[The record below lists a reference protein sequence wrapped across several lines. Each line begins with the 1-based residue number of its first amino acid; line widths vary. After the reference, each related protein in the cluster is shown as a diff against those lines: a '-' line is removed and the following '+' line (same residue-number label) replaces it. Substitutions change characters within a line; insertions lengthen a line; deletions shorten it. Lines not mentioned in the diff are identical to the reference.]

1 MKVKAKYTN
10 GALMPHM
17 PLDLEE
23 GAEVTLS
30 VESTDELSLEERI
43 KITKSAAGK
52 WKGLHDPEE
61 FVRRVYESRKAGAR
75 VEGKCLNQMLDD
87 LYIQDYFEKARDG
100 YHQLQSL

>member
-1 MKVKAKYTN
+1 MVNRDCAEGLKMRKKIKAKYTD
-10 GALMPHM
+10 GMLVPLM

-30 VESTDELSLEERI
+30 VESVDELSLEERI

-61 FVRRVYESRKAGAR
+61 FIRRVQESRRVGSR
-75 VEGKCLNQMLDD
+75 VEPTP
-87 LYIQDYFEKARDG
+87 
-100 YHQLQSL
+100 

>member
-1 MKVKAKYTN
+1 MMKVKAKYAN
-10 GALMPHM
+10 GALMPHA

-30 VESTDELSLEERI
+30 VESVDEPSLEERI

-61 FVRRVYESRKAGAR
+61 FIRRVYESRR
-75 VEGKCLNQMLDD
+75 VGSRIEPTP
-87 LYIQDYFEKARDG
+87 
-100 YHQLQSL
+100 

>member
-1 MKVKAKYTN
+1 MVNRDCAEGLKMCKKIKAKYTD
-10 GALMPHM
+10 GMLVPLM

-30 VESTDELSLEERI
+30 VESVDELSLEERI

-61 FVRRVYESRKAGAR
+61 FIRRVHESRRVGSR
-75 VEGKCLNQMLDD
+75 VEPTP
-87 LYIQDYFEKARDG
+87 
-100 YHQLQSL
+100 

>member
-1 MKVKAKYTN
+1 MNRDCAEGLNMGKKIKAKYTD
-10 GALMPHM
+10 GALVPLM

-30 VESTDELSLEERI
+30 VESVDELSLEERI

-61 FVRRVYESRKAGAR
+61 FRRRVYESRRVGSR
-75 VEGKCLNQMLDD
+75 VEPTP
-87 LYIQDYFEKARDG
+87 
-100 YHQLQSL
+100 